1 MALGGGSFTTQNKVL
16 PGSYI
21 NFVSASAAT
30 AGLPER
36 GTVAMALQ
44 LGWGPEN
51 KVIEIDS
58 GDFQMKAREKT
69 GYAYDATELT
79 PLREAFKGAIK
90 VLLYRLSTNAAKAA
104 GTLGEARYPGLLG
117 NEIKVTVAPLVDDAT
132 KSKVTTSVRGVAV
145 DVQTVEA
152 NTTNLVDN
160 AYVVW
165 TDGVEITASLT
176 ETFTAGTNGNASTI
190 DDYQA
195 FLAAIETQSFDTL
208 ACASTNATVSEL
220 AIAFTHRL
228 RDEVGQKFTTVVY
241 KQPTADYEAVISVEN
256 EVTANGSAGDLVY
269 WVAGKTAGA
278 NVNQSLTNAVYDG
291 ELTFNT
297 DYTQTA
303 LSEAI
308 RVGKFVLHRVYDR
321 IRVLMDI
328 NTLVT
333 ITSERNEAY
342 QDNKTIR
349 TIDSLAISV
358 AEVFTNQF
366 MGIVPNDADGRVGLW
381 AQINSILA
389 QLVILRAIADYDSE
403 SVTIAEGE
411 TKNSV
416 VVTLPIT
423 VVGTMTKLYM
433 TVVVG

>member
-44 LGWGPEN
+44 LGWGIE
-51 KVIEIDS
+51 KQVIEISS
-58 GDFQMKAREKT
+58 GDFQTKARQLT
-69 GYAYDATELT
+69 GYSYDATELT
-79 PLREAFKGAIK
+79 PLREAFKGAIR
-90 VLLYRLSTNAAKAA
+90 VLLYRVSTNATKAS
-104 GTLGEARYPGLLG
+104 GTLGEARYTGLLG
-117 NEIKVTVAPLVDDAT
+117 NEIKVSVAPLVDDST
-132 KSKVTTSVRGVAV
+132 KSKVTTSVRGVTV
-145 DVQTVEA
+145 DVQTVTA
-152 NTTNLVDN
+152 NTNSLVDN

-165 TDGVEITASLT
+165 ASDVEIGTSLT
-176 ETFTAGTNGNASTI
+176 ETFTGGTNGNAPNV
-190 DDYQA
+190 DDYQG
-195 FLAAIETQSFDTL
+195 FLAAIEAHSFDVL
-208 ACASTNATVSEL
+208 ACASTNSTVAEL
-220 AIAFTHRL
+220 TIAFTRRL
-228 RDEVGQKFTTVVY
+228 REEVGQKFTTVVY
-241 KQPTADYEAVISVEN
+241 RQATADYEAVISVEN
-256 EVTANGSAGDLVY
+256 EVTGGGSSGDLVY
-269 WVAGKTAGA
+269 WVAGQTAGA
-278 NVNQSLTNAVYDG
+278 NVNQSLTNTAYDG
-291 ELTFNT
+291 ELQLNA

-303 LSEAI
+303 LAEAI
-308 RVGKFVLHRVYDR
+308 QAGKFVLHRVHDR
-321 IRVLMDI
+321 VRVLSDI

-333 ITSERNEAY
+333 ITSDRSEAY

-358 AEVFTNQF
+358 ADVFTNQYL
-366 MGIVPNDADGRVGLW
+366 GIVPNDQDGRVGLW

-389 QLVILRAIADYDSE
+389 QLVTLRAIADYDSE
-403 SVTIAEGE
+403 SVQIAEGE